1 MANGRGLEGRGGQ
14 RRPAPSSSA
23 TSLPL
28 HAKRTL
34 IYARRGRGLASTFL
48 MMGGRSLGFMVLW
61 VEGARRRLALGAGLA
76 SLEGG
81 RGKRVRAA
89 AGGGGVNIHGV
100 YFIAGNRKGRL

>member
-34 IYARRGRGLASTFL
+34 MYAREGRGLASTFL
-48 MMGGRSLGFMVLW
+48 MTGGRSLGFMILW
-61 VEGARRRLALGAGLA
+61 VEGARRRLALGTGLA
-76 SLEGG
+76 SL
-81 RGKRVRAA
+81 A
-89 AGGGGVNIHGV
+89 
-100 YFIAGNRKGRL
+100 

>member
-48 MMGGRSLGFMVLW
+48 MMGGEV
-61 VEGARRRLALGAGLA
+61 VGLYGT
-76 SLEGG
+76 LGG
-81 RGKRVRAA
+81 RGPPPASSGRRVSKPR
-89 AGGGGVNIHGV
+89 
-100 YFIAGNRKGRL
+100 GREREEG